1 VRWLITVAASTD
13 LGALEDAVRSAQ
25 GSLRDVDPVP
35 MGADEVVVFAEGP
48 HDLPKKLRAT
58 DLRVLG
64 VNPESEPTP
73 Y

>member
-1 VRWLITVAASTD
+1 
-13 LGALEDAVRSAQ
+13 
-25 GSLRDVDPVP
+25 

-48 HDLPKKLRAT
+48 HDLPRA
-58 DLRVLG
+58 LGAAEVGVLG